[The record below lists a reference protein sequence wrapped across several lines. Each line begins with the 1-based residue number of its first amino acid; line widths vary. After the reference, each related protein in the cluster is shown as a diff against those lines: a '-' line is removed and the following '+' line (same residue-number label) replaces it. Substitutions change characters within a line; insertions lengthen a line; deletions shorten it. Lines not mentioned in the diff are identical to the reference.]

1 VTTGEA
7 GTFKDMGGLRYGF
20 IYSPQGGNDT
30 GCGVANYS
38 GYDTQFTAATGN
50 DMAERL
56 WPLYD
61 KQTQDS
67 DSSTSAGKLT
77 MTLDVKGCIGAAYDS
92 AASGTSWSFQL
103 TGAGQSLTG
112 GSNRSA
118 LDLTIK
124 KP

>member
-1 VTTGEA
+1 
-7 GTFKDMGGLRYGF
+7 
-20 IYSPQGGNDT
+20 
-30 GCGVANYS
+30 
-38 GYDTQFTAATGN
+38 
-50 DMAERL
+50 
-56 WPLYD
+56 
-61 KQTQDS
+61 
-67 DSSTSAGKLT
+67 